1 MRSEEKKFVYVL
13 KMADITR
20 AKKKRSANK
29 NVVLGLIVKSKDL
42 MIEEFNEEIREELE
56 TFIRTIEIKEQIIK
70 GLDNDIIDMIDEDHI
85 DEDVEVAT
93 QFEIKVGKALLTL
106 KKFLKKHGNEKDS
119 EISFPSSSSR
129 VTGVKLPKI
138 FIKKFNGDPINW
150 QQFSDTF
157 EATVHKN
164 ESLSNIEKF
173 TYLKGYIEGPAA
185 QCIEGIMLSN
195 DNYKEARDLLT
206 ERYGNPQLITSSHMN
221 KLIKIEKVISV
232 HNIKELRN
240 LHDKVESHVRS
251 LIAIGINSEH
261 YGALLIPIILDKLP
275 DDIRLVISRKLG
287 KETWKIE
294 EFMKILKDEITAR
307 ENCDF
312 SKSQFHKTDKTEYE
326 SKGERKRFTTE
337 TFFTGNRT
345 LKPCAFCK
353 QNHYHDQCSVVTDFN
368 ARKEIVW
375 KNKLCFKCLTPGH
388 SKRECRNK
396 NKCYRC
402 KSYNHHTAIC
412 DKEERQESH
421 IGNEKSTGVNIVNS
435 KTSVLLQTASGIISD
450 TKESRNLTV
459 KILLDS
465 GSQRTYMSQ
474 RVVKAL
480 NLKPVNS
487 QEMNIK
493 TFGSKFEKNR

>member
-1 MRSEEKKFVYVL
+1 
-13 KMADITR
+13 MADITR

-42 MIEEFNEEIREELE
+42 MTEEFNEEIREELE

-85 DEDVEVAT
+85 DEDVEIAT
-93 QFEIKVGKALLTL
+93 QFEIKVGKDLLTL

-119 EISFPSSSSR
+119 SEISFPTSSSR

-138 FIKKFNGDPINW
+138 LIKKFNGDPINW

-221 KLIKIEKVISV
+221 KLIKIEKVTSV

-312 SKSQFHKTDKTEYE
+312 SKSQFHKTDKTKYE

-337 TFFTGNRT
+337 TFFTGNST
-345 LKPCAFCK
+345 LTLLVLGGGTMCPPCRF
-353 QNHYHDQCSVVTDFN
+353 SFN
-368 ARKEIVW
+368 
-375 KNKLCFKCLTPGH
+375 NF
-388 SKRECRNK
+388 
-396 NKCYRC
+396 
-402 KSYNHHTAIC
+402 
-412 DKEERQESH
+412 
-421 IGNEKSTGVNIVNS
+421 
-435 KTSVLLQTASGIISD
+435 
-450 TKESRNLTV
+450 
-459 KILLDS
+459 
-465 GSQRTYMSQ
+465 
-474 RVVKAL
+474 
-480 NLKPVNS
+480 
-487 QEMNIK
+487 
-493 TFGSKFEKNR
+493 